1 MIYMKILTRNRNKNK
16 FYKDGRPKP
25 ANWEYRFETASIGG
39 KRYHHSE
46 SGFNT
51 KKDALDAGTAALAE
65 YNKSGQIFT
74 PSDMSFSDYLD
85 YWLDTYCK
93 TNLAQSTCDTYRKRI
108 NNHIRPT
115 LGEYYLKSITP
126 AALQDL
132 INEKFNSGYSRNTLT
147 DLKGILT
154 GAFSY
159 AVEPCRYI
167 AQSPAIY
174 IKLPQPRATSEDV
187 PTREKI
193 RRVVTHEEWNHIMA
207 RFPKGSTAHIPLI
220 LGYRCGL
227 RISEAFA
234 ITWSDIDFDKGTL
247 SVNRQV
253 QKYDGDKLYTICNP
267 KYDSFR
273 TISLDTKTIEL
284 LQEEK
289 DHQEKAKLFYR
300 EFHRQAG
307 VDKDN
312 HIVMD
317 DPNAEPMEFV
327 TQRENGEYIK
337 PDIMKHVSRVIHG
350 KATKNGIAISEDWDF
365 HSLRHTHATILLE
378 KGVQMPM
385 IQYRLGHTDVEI
397 TERYV
402 HPTTAMNVQVE
413 DIINELY

>member
-1 MIYMKILTRNRNKNK
+1 
-16 FYKDGRPKP
+16 
-25 ANWEYRFETASIGG
+25 
-39 KRYHHSE
+39 
-46 SGFNT
+46 
-51 KKDALDAGTAALAE
+51 
-65 YNKSGQIFT
+65 
-74 PSDMSFSDYLD
+74 
-85 YWLDTYCK
+85 
-93 TNLAQSTCDTYRKRI
+93 
-108 NNHIRPT
+108 
-115 LGEYYLKSITP
+115 
-126 AALQDL
+126 
-132 INEKFNSGYSRNTLT
+132 
-147 DLKGILT
+147 
-154 GAFSY
+154 
-159 AVEPCRYI
+159 
-167 AQSPAIY
+167 
-174 IKLPQPRATSEDV
+174 
-187 PTREKI
+187 
-193 RRVVTHEEWNHIMA
+193 MA